1 MKGPTIKDYID
12 AGFSL
17 IFFVGQFGLYH
28 GLLNGRQWRMLLNP
42 VNLRGLKKYKNIYKL
57 LKSSDKIIRI
67 NGSEGYYL
75 LQLLGKDNDTMY
87 GENLYMVQE
96 TESDDTIAGLLTKFN
111 DSIKLDNVVLKIRPR
126 SLF

>member
-17 IFFVGQFGLYH
+17 TFFVGQFGLYH
-28 GLLNGRQWRMLLNP
+28 GLLNGRQGRMLLNP

-57 LKSSDKIIRI
+57 LNSSDKIIRI

-75 LQLLGKDNDTMY
+75 LQLLGKDNDPMY
-87 GENLYMVQE
+87 NKNLYMVQT
-96 TESDDTIAGLLTKFN
+96 TESDDTIDGLLTKFN